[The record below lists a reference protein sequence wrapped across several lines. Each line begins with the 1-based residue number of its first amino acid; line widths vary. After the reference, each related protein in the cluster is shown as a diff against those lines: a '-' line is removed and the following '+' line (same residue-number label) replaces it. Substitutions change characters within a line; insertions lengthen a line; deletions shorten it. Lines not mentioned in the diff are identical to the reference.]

1 MLTLTQVLLPVV
13 LLSSA
18 VLSLP
23 LTEDGGEIA
32 PSTGEYGFPE
42 DFDYAD
48 EDRING
54 GHEAAIGQFPFIVSI
69 RNTGFPSGAFH
80 VCGGSIITNRFVVT
94 AAHCWIR
101 MFPEP
106 RHYHV
111 VAGAHRNV
119 TGNDGTRYNVERWIR
134 HEGFFVNFTQPNPRV
149 QNDVALI
156 QTATAIRFNNLVRAI
171 PLHRGFIGGGRPVTS
186 SGWGS
191 STVIKTLTVL
201 KIIDNII
208 IIIAFALHRIA
219 LDL

>member
-1 MLTLTQVLLPVV
+1 MFASNISKMLTLTQVLLPVV
-13 LLSSA
+13 LFSSA
-18 VLSLP
+18 VFSLP
-23 LTEDGGEIA
+23 LTDDGEETA
-32 PSTGEYGFPE
+32 PYTGEYGFPE
-42 DFDYAD
+42 DFNYAD

-69 RNTGFPSGAFH
+69 RNTGFWHGAVH

-94 AAHCWIR
+94 AAHCFVR

-106 RHYHV
+106 RHYLV

-119 TGNDGTRYNVERWIR
+119 SGNDGTAYNITRWIR

-171 PLHRGFIGGGRPVTS
+171 PLHRGFIGGGLPVTT

-191 STVIKTLTVL
+191 SSVIKSFIHL
-201 KIIDNII
+201 KS
-208 IIIAFALHRIA
+208 
-219 LDL
+219 